1 MKAILNVL
9 QRKWA
14 EYILEILVIIMGIL
28 GAFALDNWNEER
40 KARIADE
47 ALRKETIKTVYSE
60 LQDDIV
66 NIDLVLDQLEGQYQS
81 GTLVLRFY
89 ENKDEFDADYN
100 VLYPHVHTNLPTNIV
115 VERNQNTYD
124 GNKVAGTLGVMK
136 DDSLR
141 KMLDD
146 FYTLFD
152 RRISNFNDV
161 PNYVRSNYRKQLSET
176 YSYENLVDLYE
187 SRTWQSY
194 QPDEAHLKRFYDVED
209 APDYLSS
216 LVVTAVV
223 NLQFF
228 GQLKDQAKDVR
239 SYLEETYPGLLG
251 LE

>member
-1 MKAILNVL
+1 MNSILNVL

-14 EYILEILVIIMGIL
+14 EYILEILVIILGIL
-28 GAFALDNWNEER
+28 GAFALDNWNENR
-40 KARIADE
+40 KAKIAEE

-60 LQDDIV
+60 LRDDIV
-66 NIDLVLDQLEGQYQS
+66 NIDLVLDQLESQYES

-89 ENKDEFDADYN
+89 EDKDEFDGDYS

-161 PNYVRSNYRKQLSET
+161 PNYVRSNYRQVLSET
-176 YSYENLVDLYE
+176 YMYDDLVGLYR
-187 SRTWQSY
+187 SKPWQSY
-194 QPDEAHLKRFYDVED
+194 QPDESHLKRFYGVED
-209 APDYLSS
+209 APAFLSS
-216 LVVTAVV
+216 LLVTAVV
-223 NLQFF
+223 NIQFF
-228 GQLKDQAKDVR
+228 GQLKNQAEAIM
-239 SYLEETYPGLLG
+239 SYLEDSYPELV
-251 LE
+251 EIE